1 MSNAVSFASV
11 HHNPQKFSYKGYPGH
26 PSMNQMMKHNERDLE
41 KYKKVKHSNQ
51 SIDEDRTSLNYPIVR
66 YEGKSYRDVLD
77 DMMDSYKERGEW
89 NGRENKDGEPCA
101 NVVTMIETTVN
112 LSGEALKMT
121 LEESNKFYED
131 FVDWFREN
139 HNSHIIS
146 AVVHNDETN
155 PGLHIMWAPIQD
167 GRLCESEI
175 HKQADFHKLQD
186 TSLEYLQEKYPEFGF
201 RRKTPREKVM
211 NGMTKEQYTEYRRI
225 QEEVEEAWD
234 KIHKSEADLAEVMP
248 QVEALKEQY
257 KKLLESVEERENN
270 VLVREAN
277 VIDREAD
284 VLVREVNVEEQEQ
297 EVESKK
303 TDVDDFELDLI
314 RRNFELKEKSLK
326 LNKRESK
333 ISERESK
340 VEKRE
345 RDISNRSK
353 DLDKRESD
361 IKESISQLEAFR
373 KRGQEVLNGLADKW
387 KSLTNVGMRNK
398 LKRNVERFLPLEN
411 ELTEENVEKL
421 DNLEHILNSSDFDGL
436 QSDNDLQ
443 M

>member
-1 MSNAVSFASV
+1 M
-11 HHNPQKFSYKGYPGH
+11 HHNPQKFSYKGSSGH

-41 KYKKVKHSNQ
+41 KYKNVKHSNPNL
-51 SIDEDRTSLNYPIVR
+51 DTDRTHLNYPIVR

-77 DMMDSYKERGEW
+77 DMMNSYKERGEW
-89 NGRENKDGEPCA
+89 KGRENKDGEPCA

-112 LSGEALKMT
+112 LSGEALNMT

-155 PGLHIMWAPIQD
+155 PGLHIMWAPIKD

-175 HKQADFHKLQD
+175 HKKADFHKLQD

-201 RRKTPREKVM
+201 RRKTPREQLM
-211 NGMTKEQYTEYRRI
+211 NGMTQEQYTEYRRI
-225 QEEVEEAWD
+225 QEEVEDAWD

-248 QVEALKEQY
+248 QVEVLKEQY
-257 KKLLESVEERENN
+257 EKLLESIEEREND
-270 VLVREAN
+270 VLVREAY
-277 VIDREAD
+277 
-284 VLVREVNVEEQEQ
+284 LEEQEQ

-303 TDVDDFELDLI
+303 ETVDDWEFDLL
-314 RRNFELKEKSLK
+314 RRKFKLQEKALKMD
-326 LNKRESK
+326 KRESK
-333 ISERESK
+333 ISERENK

-345 RDISNRSK
+345 RDVSDRSK
-353 DLDKRESD
+353 ELDKRESD
-361 IKESISQLEAFR
+361 INESFSQLEAFK

-421 DNLEHILNSSDFDGL
+421 DNLEHILNTSDFDGL

>member
-1 MSNAVSFASV
+1 
-11 HHNPQKFSYKGYPGH
+11 
-26 PSMNQMMKHNERDLE
+26 MNQMMKHNERDLE

-51 SIDEDRTSLNYPIVR
+51 SIDEDRTALNYPIVR

-77 DMMDSYKERGEW
+77 DMMNSYKERGEW

-112 LSGEALKMT
+112 LSGEALNMT

-167 GRLCESEI
+167 GRLCESDI

-234 KIHKSEADLAEVMP
+234 KIHKSEADLSKVMP

-257 KKLLESVEERENN
+257 EKLLESIEERETD
-270 VLVREAN
+270 VLVREAY
-277 VIDREAD
+277 
-284 VLVREVNVEEQEQ
+284 VEEQAQ

-303 TDVDDFELDLI
+303 TTMDDREFDLLHQQ
-314 RRNFELKEKSLK
+314 FELKEKTLK

-345 RDISNRSK
+345 RDASKRSE

-361 IKESISQLEAFR
+361 IKESFSQLEAFR
-373 KRGQEVLNGLADKW
+373 KRGQEVLDGLADKW

>member
-11 HHNPQKFSYKGYPGH
+11 HHNPQKFSYKGSSGH

-41 KYKKVKHSNQ
+41 KYKNVKHSNPNL
-51 SIDEDRTSLNYPIVR
+51 DADRTHLNYPIVR

-89 NGRENKDGEPCA
+89 NGRVTKDGGPA
-101 NVVTMIETTVN
+101 SNVVTMIETTVN
-112 LSGEALKMT
+112 LSGDALNMT

-175 HKQADFHKLQD
+175 HKKADFHKLQD

-201 RRKTPREKVM
+201 RRKTPREQLM
-211 NGMTKEQYTEYRRI
+211 NGMTQEQYTEYRRI

-234 KIHKSEADLAEVMP
+234 KIHKSEADLSETLP

-257 KKLLESVEERENN
+257 EKLLETTEERETN

-303 TDVDDFELDLI
+303 TDVDNFELDLI
-314 RRNFELKEKSLK
+314 RRNFK
-326 LNKRESK
+326 LRERALGLDKRESK

-345 RDISNRSK
+345 RDASDRSK
-353 DLDKRESD
+353 ELDKRESD
-361 IKESISQLEAFR
+361 INKSFSQLEAFR
-373 KRGQEVLNGLADKW
+373 KRGQEVLDGLADKW

-421 DNLEHILNSSDFDGL
+421 DNLEHILNTSDFDGL
-436 QSDNDLQ
+436 QSDNMSL
-443 M
+443 

>member
-1 MSNAVSFASV
+1 M
-11 HHNPQKFSYKGYPGH
+11 HHNPQKFSYKGSSGH

-41 KYKKVKHSNQ
+41 KYKNVKHSNPNL
-51 SIDEDRTSLNYPIVR
+51 DTDRTHLNYPIVR

-89 NGRENKDGEPCA
+89 NGRVTKDGGPA
-101 NVVTMIETTVN
+101 SNVVTMIETTVN
-112 LSGEALKMT
+112 LSGDALNMT

-155 PGLHIMWAPIQD
+155 PGLHIMWAPIKD

-175 HKQADFHKLQD
+175 HKKADFHKLQD

-201 RRKTPREKVM
+201 RRKTPREQLM
-211 NGMTKEQYTEYRRI
+211 NGMTQEQYTEYRRI

-234 KIHKSEADLAEVMP
+234 KIHKSEADLSETLP

-257 KKLLESVEERENN
+257 EKLLESIEEREND
-270 VLVREAN
+270 VLVREAY
-277 VIDREAD
+277 
-284 VLVREVNVEEQEQ
+284 LEEQEQ

-303 TDVDDFELDLI
+303 ETVDDWEFDLL
-314 RRNFELKEKSLK
+314 RRKFKLQEKALKMD
-326 LNKRESK
+326 KRESK
-333 ISERESK
+333 ISERENK

-345 RDISNRSK
+345 RDVSDRSK
-353 DLDKRESD
+353 ELDKRESD
-361 IKESISQLEAFR
+361 INESFSQLEAFK
-373 KRGQEVLNGLADKW
+373 KRGQEVLDGLADKW
-387 KSLTNVGMRNK
+387 QSLTNVGMRNK

-421 DNLEHILNSSDFDGL
+421 DNLEHILNTSDFDGL
-436 QSDNDLQ
+436 QSDNYLQ

>member
-11 HHNPQKFSYKGYPGH
+11 HHNPQKFSYKGSSGH

-41 KYKKVKHSNQ
+41 KYKKVKHSNPNL
-51 SIDEDRTSLNYPIVR
+51 DADRTHLNYPIVR

-89 NGRENKDGEPCA
+89 KGRENKDGEPCA

-112 LSGEALKMT
+112 LSGEALNMT

-155 PGLHIMWAPIQD
+155 PGLHIMWAPIRD

-175 HKQADFHKLQD
+175 HKKADFHKLQD

-201 RRKTPREKVM
+201 RRKTPREKLM
-211 NGMTKEQYTEYRRI
+211 NGMTQEQYAEYRRI
-225 QEEVEEAWD
+225 QEEVEDAWEE
-234 KIHKSEADLAEVMP
+234 IHKSEADLSETLP

-257 KKLLESVEERENN
+257 EKLLETTEERENN
-270 VLVREAN
+270 VLVREAY
-277 VIDREAD
+277 
-284 VLVREVNVEEQEQ
+284 VEEQEQ

-303 TDVDDFELDLI
+303 TTMDDREFDLLHQQL
-314 RRNFELKEKSLK
+314 ELKEKAFK

-345 RDISNRSK
+345 REVSNRSK

-373 KRGQEVLNGLADKW
+373 KRGQEVLDGLAEKW

-421 DNLEHILNSSDFDGL
+421 DNLEHILNTSDFDGL